1 METRVIRIGSSLG
14 IVLPKAIIKDS
25 DCSAGKVLD
34 ISSKNGTITIKKKSK
49 VRDGWEKAFAAYAE
63 EGEDKILLPDFID
76 SETTEII

>member
-14 IVLPKAIIKDS
+14 IVIPKTVIKES
-25 DCSAGKVLD
+25 NFSAGTVLD

-63 EGEDKILLPDFID
+63 EGEDKMLLPDFID
-76 SETTEII
+76 SETIEMI